1 MFWSIEFMNTSLRLN
16 HYWITCA
23 DGLEPLLQEEI
34 EQLGTKVTERKAGR
48 LIIEGTLEEAYRIC
62 MWSRLASRVLLPI
75 HTYELDF
82 THDARDV
89 AEELYEGA
97 MSFDWSLVFAPQS
110 TFAIR
115 LHAER
120 EIMVNSQFATLRVK
134 DGVVDSFMEAVGR
147 RPSIDTKQPEITIYA
162 LAGKTEH
169 TYCLDLS
176 GDSLHKRGYRRYM
189 TDAPIKENL
198 AAAILQKA
206 QLKQRNPEIVL
217 DPMCGSGTFIIEA
230 LMILTDRAPGLV
242 RRFGFNGWHGH
253 DRDLWLSLKAEA
265 AERHEK
271 ALELPLPKFY
281 AYDADWEAIKATRE
295 NIIAAGFENVLGQ
308 IQIEERT
315 LADWPDFAAE
325 GKTAFIVT
333 NPPYGE
339 RLGEKASNRSLY
351 LGLSALL
358 QKHFPNQYAAIIAAQ
373 IEQSDVLA
381 FEAPE
386 TLRLMNGKLPIYI
399 RFGVIKPE
407 KVNQPFLV
415 NWQAQPIEM
424 EEAKDF
430 ANRLQ
435 KNMIAL
441 KKWATKENVYCLRL
455 YDADLPDFNVAVDLY
470 GDRLHVQEYA
480 PPKTIDP
487 EKAKKRFNL
496 ALAAIRAVTGLNRD
510 AIFIKTRARQTGTTQ
525 YTKQSTASK
534 RFIVQ
539 EGKAKILVN
548 LTDYLDTGL
557 FLDHRQM
564 RLRIAQEARGKH
576 FLNLYSYTST
586 ASLHAAL
593 GGAASTTSVDLS
605 NTYLNWSKENFVLN
619 GLTVDHPDEQHMFFA
634 SDCFEWLKEGHEQ
647 YDLIFIDPPT
657 FSNSKKFYGTFDVQR
672 DHVSLIKRAMNRLHS
687 EGTLYFSNNYRGF
700 EMDEEIEAIFQIE
713 EITSETIGLDF
724 KRNQKI
730 HRAWKIQHPALD
742 QY

>member
-1 MFWSIEFMNTSLRLN
+1 MNSSSRLSN
-16 HYWITCA
+16 YWVTCA
-23 DGLEPLLQEEI
+23 DGLETLLQEELQGLGI
-34 EQLGTKVTERKAGR
+34 EQIERFPGR
-48 LIIEGTLEEAYRIC
+48 LVFKGTLEQAYRIC

-75 HTYELDF
+75 HTHELERS
-82 THDARDV
+82 HDARDV

-97 MSFDWSLVFAPQS
+97 ISFDWSLIFAPQS

-115 LHAER
+115 LHVER

-147 RPSIDTKQPEITIYA
+147 RPSIDTKQPEITLYV

-206 QLKQRNPEIVL
+206 NLQQLRPDIIL
-217 DPMCGSGTFIIEA
+217 DPMCGSGTFIIES
-230 LMILTDRAPGLV
+230 LMLLTDRAPGLV
-242 RRFGFNGWHGH
+242 RRFGFNGWNGH
-253 DRDLWLSLKAEA
+253 NNELWMSIKAEA
-265 AERHEK
+265 AERHQQ
-271 ALELPLPKFY
+271 ALAQPLPKFY
-281 AYDADWEAIKATRE
+281 AFDADWEAVKATKQ
-295 NIIAAGFENVLGQ
+295 NIMAAGFESLLDQ

-315 LADWPDFAAE
+315 LSDWPDFE
-325 GKTAFIVT
+325 VGNKTAFIVT

-339 RLGEKASNRSLY
+339 RLGDKASNRALY

-358 QKHFPNQYAAIIAAQ
+358 QKNFPNQTAAVIAAAV
-373 IEQSDVLA
+373 EQADVMAFSD
-381 FEAPE
+381 PQ
-386 TLRLMNGKLPIYI
+386 TMRLMNGKLPIYI
-399 RFGVIKPE
+399 RLGKIKPATVV
-407 KVNQPFLV
+407 KPFLET
-415 NWQAQPIEM
+415 WQPLQFEPIEGA
-424 EEAKDF
+424 EDF
-430 ANRLQ
+430 TNRLQ
-435 KNMIAL
+435 KNMQTL
-441 KKWATKENVYCLRL
+441 KKWAVKEGVFCLRL

-480 PPKTIDP
+480 PPKSIDP

-496 ALAAIRAVTGLNRD
+496 ALAAIRAVTGLGRD
-510 AIFIKTRARQTGTTQ
+510 AIFIKTRARQEGKNQ

-539 EGKAKILVN
+539 EGQAKILVN
-548 LTDYLDTGL
+548 MTDYLDTGL
-557 FLDHRQM
+557 FLDHRQI
-564 RLRIAQEARGKH
+564 RLRIAKEARGKH

-619 GLTVDHPDEQHMFFA
+619 GLTVDHADEQHQFFA

-672 DHVSLIKRAMNRLHS
+672 DHVSLLKRAMNRLTT

-700 EMDEEIEAIFQIE
+700 ELDEEIEAMFNVQ
-713 EITSETIGLDF
+713 EITQETIGPDF

-730 HRAWKIQHPALD
+730 HRAWKIQHHPI
-742 QY
+742 

>member
-48 LIIEGTLEEAYRIC
+48 LIIEGTLEQAYRIC

-75 HTYELDF
+75 HTYELEF

-97 MSFDWSLVFAPQS
+97 MSFDWSLIFAPQS

-176 GDSLHKRGYRRYM
+176 GDSLHKRGYRRFM

-253 DRDLWLSLKAEA
+253 DRELWLSLKAEA

-295 NIIAAGFENVLGQ
+295 NIIAAGFENLLGQ

-351 LGLSALL
+351 LGLSGLL

-407 KVNQPFLV
+407 KVSQPFLA

-424 EEAKDF
+424 EEAQDF
-430 ANRLQ
+430 TNRLQ
-435 KNMIAL
+435 KNMTAL
-441 KKWATKENVYCLRL
+441 KKWATKENIYCLRL

-619 GLTVDHPDEQHMFFA
+619 GLTVDHADEQHMFFA

-672 DHVSLIKRAMNRLHS
+672 DHISLIKRAMNRLHS

-700 EMDEEIEAIFQIE
+700 EMDEEIEAIFQVE

>member
-1 MFWSIEFMNTSLRLN
+1 MTSTPRLST
-16 HYWITCA
+16 YWVTCA
-23 DGLEPLLQEEI
+23 DGLETLLQEELQELGVQHI
-34 EQLGTKVTERKAGR
+34 ERLAGR
-48 LIIEGTLEEAYRIC
+48 LIFKGTLEHAYRIC
-62 MWSRLASRVLLPI
+62 MWSRLASRVLMPI
-75 HTYELDF
+75 HTYELEHS
-82 THDARDV
+82 HDARDV

-97 MSFDWSLVFAPQS
+97 ISFDWSLVFAPQS

-120 EIMVNSQFATLRVK
+120 EIKVNTQFATLRAK

-147 RPSIDTKQPEITIYA
+147 RPSIDTKQPEITLYI

-198 AAAILQKA
+198 AAAILNKA
-206 QLKQRNPEIVL
+206 KLAQRRPEIFL

-253 DRDLWLSLKAEA
+253 DHELWMGIKAEA
-265 AERHEK
+265 AQRHET
-271 ALELPLPKFY
+271 ALEQPLPQFY
-281 AYDADWEAIKATRE
+281 AYDADWEAVKATRQ
-295 NIIAAGFENVLGQ
+295 NIMAAGFEKLLDA

-315 LADWPDFAAE
+315 LADWPEFDRSKSAM
-325 GKTAFIVT
+325 IVT

-339 RLGEKASNRSLY
+339 RLGEKASNRALY
-351 LGLSALL
+351 LGLSAKL
-358 QKHFPNQYAAIIAAQ
+358 QENFPNQFAAIIASQ
-373 IEQSDVLA
+373 IEQADVLA
-381 FEAPE
+381 LNEPE

-399 RFGVIKPE
+399 RLGQIKPQ
-407 KVNQPFLV
+407 VQTQPFLAT
-415 NWQAQPIEM
+415 WQPQQFEEIEGAQ
-424 EEAKDF
+424 DF

-435 KNMIAL
+435 KNMQAL
-441 KKWATKENVYCLRL
+441 KKWATSENIYCLRL
-455 YDADLPDFNVAVDLY
+455 YDADLPDFNVAIDVY

-480 PPKTIDP
+480 PPKKIDP

-496 ALAAIRAVTGLNRD
+496 ALAAIRAVTGLGRD
-510 AIFIKTRARQTGTTQ
+510 AIFIKTRARQEGKNQ

-564 RLRIAQEARGKH
+564 RLRIAREAKGKH

-605 NTYLNWSKENFVLN
+605 NTYINWSKENFVLN
-619 GLTVDHPDEQHMFFA
+619 GLTVDHADEQHMFYT

-672 DHVSLIKRAMNRLHS
+672 DHVSLIKRAMNRLS
-687 EGTLYFSNNYRGF
+687 TGGTLYFSNNYRGF
-700 EMDEEIEAIFQIE
+700 EFDEEIEAMFNVE
-713 EITSETIGLDF
+713 EITQETIGPDF

-730 HRAWKIQHPALD
+730 HRAWKIQHIPT
-742 QY
+742 

>member
-1 MFWSIEFMNTSLRLN
+1 MNTSSRLN
-16 HYWITCA
+16 TYWVTCA
-23 DGLEPLLQEEI
+23 DGLEQLLEEEI
-34 EQLGTKVTERKAGR
+34 EQLGSKVTERKAGR
-48 LIIEGTLEEAYRIC
+48 LIIEGTLETAYRIC

-75 HTYELDF
+75 HTYELER

-97 MSFDWSLVFAPQS
+97 ISFDWSLIFAPQS

-115 LHAER
+115 LHVER
-120 EIMVNSQFATLRVK
+120 EIKVNSQFATLRVK
-134 DGVVDSFMEAVGR
+134 DGVVDAFMEAVGR
-147 RPSIDTKQPEITIYA
+147 RPSIDTKQPEITLYV

-206 QLKQRNPEIVL
+206 KLKELNPDIIL

-230 LMILTDRAPGLV
+230 LLILTDRAPGLV

-253 DRDLWLSLKAEA
+253 DRELWLKLKSEA
-265 AERHEK
+265 AERHEQ
-271 ALELPLPKFY
+271 ALAQPLPQFY
-281 AYDADWEAIKATRE
+281 AFDADWEAIKATRQ
-295 NIIAAGFENVLGQ
+295 NIMAAGFEKLLDR

-315 LADWPDFAAE
+315 LADWPDFNAE
-325 GKTAFIVT
+325 GKKALIVT

-339 RLGEKASNRSLY
+339 RLGDKASNRALY

-358 QKHFPNQYAAIIAAQ
+358 QQHFPNQHAAIIAAQ
-373 IEQSDVLA
+373 IEQADVLA
-381 FEAPE
+381 FYEPQ

-399 RFGVIKPE
+399 RFGTIKPAT
-407 KVNQPFLV
+407 VTHPFLA
-415 NWQAQPIEM
+415 NWQPQQFEPIEGA
-424 EEAKDF
+424 EDF
-430 ANRLQ
+430 SNRLQ
-435 KNMIAL
+435 KNMQTL
-441 KKWATKENVYCLRL
+441 KKWAVKENIYCLRL
-455 YDADLPDFNVAVDLY
+455 YDADLPDFNLAVDLY

-480 PPKTIDP
+480 PPKKIDP

-496 ALAAIRAVTGLNRD
+496 ALAAIRAVTGLPRD
-510 AIFIKTRARQTGTTQ
+510 AVFIKTRARQEGKSQ

-557 FLDHRQM
+557 FLDHRQI
-564 RLRIAQEARGKH
+564 RLRIANEARGKH

-619 GLTVDHPDEQHMFFA
+619 GLTVDHADQQHQFFA

-672 DHVSLIKRAMNRLHS
+672 DHVSLLKRAMNRLTS
-687 EGTLYFSNNYRGF
+687 DGTLYFSNNYRGF
-700 EMDEEIEAIFQIE
+700 EMDEEIPALFDVE
-713 EITSETIGLDF
+713 EITQDTIGPDF

-730 HRAWKIQHPALD
+730 HRAWRIRHYQV
-742 QY
+742 